1 MKLFDIIKNVGSAV
15 VRETVPGG
23 GLLLDAVNAVLPDD
37 KKLPAEATG
46 EDVDRAVAG
55 LPDEQRAAL
64 LSREFDVDIEAL
76 RQRGDSLRAMLET
89 EQKSQHTTRPYIAK
103 GAFQVVA
110 ACSIAVLF
118 TWCGGVWLNRP
129 EIVDKA
135 QDGAPL
141 MLTVLGP
148 MVALLYAYFGVLRK
162 EQQNRLNAA
171 QGKESGS
178 GLGALVGK
186 FLKR

>member
-46 EDVDRAVAG
+46 EDVARAVDS
-55 LPDEQRAAL
+55 LPPEQRAQVLAK
-64 LSREFDVDIEAL
+64 EYDVDIEAL
-76 RQRGDSLRAMLET
+76 RQRGDTLRAMLES
-89 EQKSQHTTRPYIAK
+89 EAKSPHTTRPYIAK

-110 ACSIAVLF
+110 ACTLMAVA

-129 EIVDKA
+129 EIIDKA
-135 QDGAPL
+135 QNGAAF

-148 MVALLYAYFGVLRK
+148 LVALLYAYFGVLRK

-171 QGKESGS
+171 HGKPAGS
-178 GLGALVGK
+178 AIGELVGR
-186 FLKR
+186 FIKR